1 LDRATR
7 DLSSH
12 NIPEARLEA
21 EILMAHLL
29 KTDRSNL
36 YLNSAQNLSDAQ
48 ALAYSKLIQRRLRHE
63 PTAYITGH
71 KEFFGLDFK
80 VNQHTL
86 IPRPDT
92 ELLVEKAIELAASL
106 PEPCLMAD
114 IGTGCGAIAVALA
127 IHLPRLKV
135 YATDI
140 SAAALEIT
148 RTNCRRYNLE
158 GRITLLR
165 GNLLEP
171 LPEPV
176 HLIVANL
183 PYIKES
189 EFDGIMPEISQ
200 FEPRLA
206 LCGGADGLQVIR
218 ELVSQTREKL
228 IGGGALLIEIGYDQA
243 AAVTSIVKQCLP
255 EAAVSIAQDL
265 SGLDRVA
272 VVRTTDS

>member
-1 LDRATR
+1 MDRATR
-7 DLSSH
+7 QLASH
-12 NIPEARLEA
+12 NIPDARLEA
-21 EILMAHLL
+21 EILLAHLL
-29 KTDRSNL
+29 KTERCTL
-36 YLNSAQNLSDAQ
+36 YVNSAQDLSDAL

-71 KEFFGLDFK
+71 KEFFGLDFE

-127 IHLPRLKV
+127 TNLPRLKV

-140 SAAALEIT
+140 SAAALET
-148 RTNCRRYNLE
+148 ARTNCRRYDLE
-158 GRITLLR
+158 GRVTLLR

-189 EFDGIMPEISQ
+189 DFAAIMPEISQ

-206 LCGGADGLQVIR
+206 LCGGPDGLQLIR
-218 ELVSQTREKL
+218 ELVSQTKGKL
-228 IGGGALLIEIGYDQA
+228 ISGGALLLEIGCDQA
-243 AAVTSIVKQCLP
+243 EAVTSIVKRYLP
-255 EAAVSIAQDL
+255 QADVGVLQDL
-265 SGLDRVA
+265 SGLDRVV